1 MENIRWI
8 LLLVGFVI
16 VLGIYLYG
24 RYQAG
29 RDEAPDQAEQR
40 PSMRSGMDIDPLF
53 DQPDDNEA
61 VEAELE
67 RLEQLISEDS
77 AQPQEAVAE
86 AGTGTAAKAPP
97 PEPDKIVTLFVLAPK
112 GVPFPGSFI
121 LEAMEAAGLQF
132 GDMDIF
138 HCPDERRNGDSLFSV
153 ASMVEPG
160 TFDLSAMGS
169 FTTSG
174 LVLFLQLPGPT
185 EPVQAFDRMVEAAR
199 SLADSLGGTVCD
211 ATRSMLTNQTV
222 GHMREDVIDY
232 QLRQRVAKTAS

>member
-8 LLLVGFVI
+8 LLLAGFVI
-16 VLGIYLYG
+16 VLGIYLFG
-24 RYQAG
+24 RLSAG
-29 RDEAPDQAEQR
+29 RDEARDQAGPPPTR
-40 PSMRSGMDIDPLF
+40 PDTDIDPLF
-53 DQPDDNEA
+53 DQPDDHGA

-77 AQPQEAVAE
+77 GLRQDVA
-86 AGTGTAAKAPP
+86 ASDTMAPKAPP
-97 PEPDKIVTLFVLAPK
+97 PEPDKVVTLFVLAPT

-121 LEAMEAAGLQF
+121 FEAMETAGLQY
-132 GDMDIF
+132 GDMSIF
-138 HCPDERRNGDSLFSV
+138 HCTDRQRGSEEPLFSV
-153 ASMVEPG
+153 ANMVEPG
-160 TFDLSAMGS
+160 TFDLSAMAT

-174 LVLFLQLPGPT
+174 LVLFLQLPGPVD
-185 EPVQAFDRMVEAAR
+185 PVQAFDRMVDAAR

-211 ATRSMLTNQTV
+211 ATRSALTNQTI

>member
-8 LLLVGFVI
+8 LLLAGFVI

-24 RYQAG
+24 RYQSG
-29 RDEAPDQAEQR
+29 RDDAPDQAEQR
-40 PSMRSGMDIDPLF
+40 PSMRPGMDIDPLF

-77 AQPQEAVAE
+77 AGPHEMAA
-86 AGTGTAAKAPP
+86 AGTAAKAPP

-121 LEAMEAAGLQF
+121 LEAMETAGLQF

-138 HCPDERRNGDSLFSV
+138 HCFDDRRSGESLFSV

>member
-8 LLLVGFVI
+8 LLLVGFLI
-16 VLGIYLYG
+16 VLGIYVYG

-29 RDEAPDQAEQR
+29 RDEGRDHAEQR
-40 PSMRSGMDIDPLF
+40 PSLRPGADIDPLF

-77 AQPQEAVAE
+77 AQPQEPVAD
-86 AGTGTAAKAPP
+86 AGTAAKAPP

-121 LEAMEAAGLQF
+121 LEAMETAGLQF

-138 HCPDERRNGDSLFSV
+138 HCPDARRGGESLFSV

-174 LVLFLQLPGPT
+174 LVLFLQLPGPA

-199 SLADSLGGTVCD
+199 SLAESLGGTVCD
-211 ATRSMLTNQTV
+211 ATRSMLTNQTI

>member
-8 LLLVGFVI
+8 LLLAGFVI
-16 VLGIYLYG
+16 VLGIYLFG
-24 RYQAG
+24 RYHSAE
-29 RDEAPDQAEQR
+29 DEEREQAER
-40 PSMRSGMDIDPLF
+40 PSTRPGRDIDPLF

-77 AQPQEAVAE
+77 GIQP
-86 AGTGTAAKAPP
+86 AAAADEPETSKTPL
-97 PEPDKIVTLFVLAPK
+97 PEPDKVVTLFVLAPT

-121 LEAMEAAGLQF
+121 FEAMETAGLQF
-132 GDMDIF
+132 GDMEIF
-138 HCPDERRNGDSLFSV
+138 HCIDRQRGSEQPLFSV
-153 ASMVEPG
+153 ANMVEPG
-160 TFDLSAMGS
+160 TFDLSAMAT

-185 EPVQAFDRMVEAAR
+185 DPVKAFDRMVDAAR
-199 SLADSLGGTVCD
+199 SLADGLGGTVCD
-211 ATRSMLTNQTV
+211 ATRSALTNQTI

>member
-8 LLLVGFVI
+8 LLLAGFVI
-16 VLGIYLYG
+16 VLGIYLFG
-24 RYQAG
+24 RLSAG
-29 RDEAPDQAEQR
+29 RDEVRDQAAR
-40 PSMRSGMDIDPLF
+40 PPTRPDADFDPLF
-53 DQPDDNEA
+53 DQPDDHGA

-77 AQPQEAVAE
+77 GLRQDVAASE
-86 AGTGTAAKAPP
+86 TTAPKSPP
-97 PEPDKIVTLFVLAPK
+97 PGPDKVVTLFVLAPT

-121 LEAMEAAGLQF
+121 FEAMETAGLQY
-132 GDMDIF
+132 GDMSIF
-138 HCPDERRNGDSLFSV
+138 HCIDRQRGSGEPLFSV
-153 ASMVEPG
+153 ANMVEPG
-160 TFDLSAMGS
+160 TFDLSAMTT

-174 LVLFLQLPGPT
+174 LVLFLQLPGPVD
-185 EPVQAFDRMVEAAR
+185 PVQAFDRMVDAAR

-211 ATRSMLTNQTV
+211 ATRSALTNQTI